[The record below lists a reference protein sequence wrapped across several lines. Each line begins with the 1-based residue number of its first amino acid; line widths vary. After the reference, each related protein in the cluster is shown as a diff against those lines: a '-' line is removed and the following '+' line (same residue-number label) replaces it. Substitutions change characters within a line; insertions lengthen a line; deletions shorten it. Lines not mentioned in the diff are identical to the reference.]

1 MKKEDL
7 RIVQL
12 GKFYPV
18 RGGVEKVEYDLMVG
32 LSEQGVKC
40 DMMCAAS
47 NGGNITTAINKNA
60 DLICCK
66 SLFKYAAT
74 MISPSMIAQL
84 RSKRKSYN
92 IVHIHH
98 PDPMATLALILSGYK
113 GRVIMHWHSDILKQ
127 KMLLKL
133 YRPLQNWLLKRADLI
148 VGTSPVYLKESPF
161 LQEVQDKTVALP
173 IGVDAMPH
181 EVEKTNAIKGQYPGK
196 KIVFSLGRLVDYKG
210 YKYLVKAAKYLGDE
224 YVVLIG
230 GIGPLRE
237 DLQNEIDSLG
247 LQERVKLLGFIE
259 DDEVAAYYGA
269 CDLFC
274 LPSIQKTEAF
284 GIVQIEA
291 MSLGKPVVTTK
302 IPESGVAWVN
312 EDGISGIN
320 VDTENAKQLAD
331 AIIEITANEETYKRY
346 SKGALDRY
354 NRLFTKE
361 LMISNCLDIYL
372 K

>member
-133 YRPLQNWLLKRADLI
+133 YRPLQNWLLKRADLV
-148 VGTSPVYLKESPF
+148 VGTSPVYL
-161 LQEVQDKTVALP
+161 
-173 IGVDAMPH
+173 
-181 EVEKTNAIKGQYPGK
+181 
-196 KIVFSLGRLVDYKG
+196 
-210 YKYLVKAAKYLGDE
+210 
-224 YVVLIG
+224 
-230 GIGPLRE
+230 RE
-237 DLQNEIDSLG
+237 
-247 LQERVKLLGFIE
+247 
-259 DDEVAAYYGA
+259 
-269 CDLFC
+269 
-274 LPSIQKTEAF
+274 
-284 GIVQIEA
+284 
-291 MSLGKPVVTTK
+291 
-302 IPESGVAWVN
+302 
-312 EDGISGIN
+312 
-320 VDTENAKQLAD
+320 
-331 AIIEITANEETYKRY
+331 
-346 SKGALDRY
+346 
-354 NRLFTKE
+354 
-361 LMISNCLDIYL
+361 
-372 K
+372 